1 MVRATCGVPATV
13 TGSSKVTVAT
23 MASPAMKTPFA
34 PIPVPESARP
44 VTRGPTASV
53 PPPATMKSPSS
64 VTAWVP
70 RPSAASLFAPSSI
83 VPLFRV
89 SAEAPTETPF
99 ASVSPEATV

>member
-13 TGSSKVTVAT
+13 TGSSKETVTE

-53 PPPATMKSPSS
+53 PPPVTLKFASS
-64 VTAWVP
+64 ASAWVP
-70 RPSAASLFAPSSI
+70 RPRAASLFAPSLI

-89 SAEAPTETPF
+89 SAEAPTATPF